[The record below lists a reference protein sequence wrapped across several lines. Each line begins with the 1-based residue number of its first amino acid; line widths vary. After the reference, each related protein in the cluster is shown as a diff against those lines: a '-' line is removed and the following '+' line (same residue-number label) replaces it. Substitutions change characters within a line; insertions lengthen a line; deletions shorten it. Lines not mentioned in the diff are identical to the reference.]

1 MPSLKEIRGRIGSIR
16 NISQI
21 TRAMELVAASRMKRA
36 QDAILAARPYAD
48 ALHSALSRV
57 AAAIDEEADPLL
69 ARRPVRRIGVV
80 VMTTDRGLAGALDA
94 NTVRSVLRF
103 IADRAP
109 GGRPRR
115 RDGNGETD
123 ADEPVGPAEIEAITV
138 GRKGR
143 DQLRRAGVPI
153 AAAFPRLGDR
163 PTFADVTPI
172 ARLVTEDFL
181 SEKYDEIVVA
191 YAGFVSTL
199 TQRPTIMTILPVPRP
214 QDLSEEEAVTNDE
227 YLFEPSPEAVLSR
240 LLPHY
245 VAVDLYRA
253 VLESNA
259 SEQSARMIAMRNATD
274 NANELIGDLTLVYN
288 KTRQA
293 TITREMI
300 EIASGAEA
308 LGG

>member
-1 MPSLKEIRGRIGSIR
+1 MASLRDIRGRIGSIR

-48 ALHSALSRV
+48 ELHAALTRV
-57 AAAIDEEADPLL
+57 AAAAGEEVDPLL
-69 ARRPVRRIGVV
+69 ARRAVRRIGLI

-94 NTVRSVLRF
+94 NTVRAALRF
-103 IADRAP
+103 IAQHASGDE
-109 GGRPRR
+109 
-115 RDGNGETD
+115 GERV
-123 ADEPVGPAEIEAITV
+123 EVEAITV

-143 DQLRRAGVPI
+143 EQLRRAGVPI
-153 AAAFPRLGDR
+153 AAHFPRLGDR
-163 PTFADVTPI
+163 PGFNDVTPI
-172 ARLVTEDFL
+172 AKLVTEDFL
-181 SEKYDEIVVA
+181 EEKYDEISIV
-191 YAGFVSTL
+191 YPRFVSTL
-199 TQRPTIMTILPVPRP
+199 SQRPEVLTVLPVAQPA
-214 QDLSEEEAVTNDE
+214 DLEGEEAERTDE

-245 VAVDLYRA
+245 VAIDLYRA
-253 VLESNA
+253 VLEANA
-259 SEQSARMIAMRNATD
+259 SEQSARMIAMRSATD

>member
-16 NISQI
+16 NIAQI

-36 QDAILAARPYAD
+36 QDAILSARPYSD
-48 ALHSALSRV
+48 ELHDALSRV
-57 AAAIDEEADPLL
+57 GAAVGEEVDPLL
-69 ARRPVRRIGVV
+69 ARRPVHKVGLI

-94 NTVRSVLRF
+94 NTVRTSLRF
-103 IADRAP
+103 VADRAS
-109 GGRPRR
+109 GRE
-115 RDGNGETD
+115 GE
-123 ADEPVGPAEIEAITV
+123 AAEVTAITV

-143 DQLRRAGVPI
+143 EALRRAGVPI
-153 AAAFPRLGDR
+153 AAHFPRLGDR

-172 ARLVTEDFL
+172 ARLVTDDFL
-181 SEKYDEIVVA
+181 AGTFDEIAVA
-191 YAGFVSTL
+191 YPQFVSTL
-199 TQRPTIMTILPVPRP
+199 TQRPTTSVILPVQPP
-214 QDLSEEEAVTNDE
+214 EGMGEEEAARTDE
-227 YLFEPSPEAVLSR
+227 YLFEPSPEAVMSR

-245 VAVDLYRA
+245 VAIDLYRA
-253 VLESNA
+253 VLEANA
-259 SEQSARMIAMRNATD
+259 SEQSARMIAMRSATD
-274 NANELIGDLTLVYN
+274 NAHELIDDLTLVYN

>member
-1 MPSLKEIRGRIGSIR
+1 MPSLRDIRGRIGSIR

-48 ALHSALSRV
+48 ELHSALSRV
-57 AAAIDEEADPLL
+57 AAAVGEEVDPLL
-69 ARRPVRRIGVV
+69 ARRAVHRIGLV

-94 NTVRSVLRF
+94 NTVRAALRF
-103 IADRAP
+103 VAERAR
-109 GGRPRR
+109 GGN
-115 RDGNGETD
+115 DGEGT
-123 ADEPVGPAEIEAITV
+123 VEIEAITI

-143 DQLRRAGVPI
+143 EQLRRAGVPI
-153 AAAFPRLGDR
+153 AAQFPRLGDR
-163 PTFADVTPI
+163 PGFGDVTPI

-181 SEKYDEIVVA
+181 AEKYDQISIV
-191 YAGFVSTL
+191 YPRFVSTL
-199 TQRPTIMTILPVPRP
+199 TQRPEVLTMLPVASPEALER
-214 QDLSEEEAVTNDE
+214 EEAERTDE

-245 VAVDLYRA
+245 VAIDLYRA
-253 VLESNA
+253 VLEANA

-274 NANELIGDLTLVYN
+274 NANELIDDLTLVYN

>member
-1 MPSLKEIRGRIGSIR
+1 MASLRDIRGRIGSIR

-48 ALHSALSRV
+48 ELHAALSRV
-57 AAAIDEEADPLL
+57 AAAAGEEVDPLL
-69 ARRPVRRIGVV
+69 AHRPVRRIGLI
-80 VMTTDRGLAGALDA
+80 VMTSDRGLAGALDA
-94 NTVRSVLRF
+94 NTVRAALRF
-103 IADRAP
+103 IAERASGTSD
-109 GGRPRR
+109 GGPI
-115 RDGNGETD
+115 E
-123 ADEPVGPAEIEAITV
+123 VEAITV

-143 DQLRRAGVPI
+143 EQLRRAGVPI
-153 AAAFPRLGDR
+153 AAHFPRLGDR
-163 PTFADVTPI
+163 PTFSDVTPV
-172 ARLVTEDFL
+172 ARLVTEDFI
-181 SEKYDEIVVA
+181 EGKYDAISIV
-191 YAGFVSTL
+191 YPRFVSTL
-199 TQRPTIMTILPVPRP
+199 TQRPEVLSVLPVQTPAELDP
-214 QDLSEEEAVTNDE
+214 EEATKTDD

-253 VLESNA
+253 VLEANA
-259 SEQSARMIAMRNATD
+259 SEQSARMIAMRSATD

>member
-1 MPSLKEIRGRIGSIR
+1 MPSLKEIRGRIGSVR
-16 NISQI
+16 NIAQI
-21 TRAMELVAASRMKRA
+21 TRAMEMMSASRMKRA

-48 ALHSALSRV
+48 ELRDALSRV
-57 AAAIDEEADPLL
+57 TAVIDQEVDPLL
-69 ARRPVRRIGVV
+69 ARRPVGRIGLI
-80 VMTTDRGLAGALDA
+80 VMTTDRGLAGALDS
-94 NTVRSVLRF
+94 NTVRTALRH
-103 IADRAP
+103 IA
-109 GGRPRR
+109 GLGSS
-115 RDGNGETD
+115 D
-123 ADEPVGPAEIEAITV
+123 AAGAEVEAITI

-153 AAAFPRLGDR
+153 AAHFGRFGDR
-163 PTFADVTPI
+163 PTFGDVTPV
-172 ARLVTEDFL
+172 ARLVTNDFL
-181 SEKYDEIVVA
+181 SGTYDEISVV
-191 YAGFVSTL
+191 YPGFISTL
-199 TQRPTIMTILPVPRP
+199 AQEPAITRLLPVPRP
-214 QDLSEEEAVTNDE
+214 EELTGEAAERNAD
-227 YLFEPSPEAVLSR
+227 YLFEPSPQAVLGR

-253 VLESNA
+253 VLEANA